1 MKENL
6 WIITDRTMTE
16 DEARAAIAS
25 VDTWDIDRI
34 DEMTE
39 AEARVMAEQHEVIKG
54 HDIYFIDFGGYFKYS
69 YVVFCRGHH
78 MRHASDFE
86 LQHKG
91 DSRDQLYKYYKQQL
105 NKKLYTEK
113 GLAAKLKNYHDYKA
127 RKNYLLNYY
136 CDMENHISPY
146 GNFNDP
152 EFKAQHE
159 AATKDL
165 YFNYAIW
172 GYYSSPEFVDKC
184 KALDNAIE
192 AAREAM
198 SNDFDYWKKAF
209 RYEFSNYECIY
220 GGRYSEAASD
230 ATNGNALNEVQKRAY
245 KEAKREYE
253 KYYYDNDLI

>member
-6 WIITDRTMTE
+6 WIITDRKI
-16 DEARAAIAS
+16 DEATAREIIAGGG
-25 VDTWDIDRI
+25 DWNIDSI
-34 DEMTE
+34 ENITE
-39 AEARVMAEQHEVIKG
+39 QEAQLMAERHEVIKG
-54 HDIYFIDFGGYFKYS
+54 HNIYFIDFKGAFGYS
-69 YVVFCRGHH
+69 YVTFKNGHH
-78 MRHASDFE
+78 LRYAADYQLHHS
-86 LQHKG
+86 HR
-91 DSRDQLYKYYKQQL
+91 SRDQLYKYYKQQL

-184 KALDNAIE
+184 EALDNAIE

-220 GGRYSEAASD
+220 GGRYSEAASN